1 MNDHLPTRQFS
12 GNIVYTAPRTAT
24 FFHIEYNMTRALGVN
39 GRNEDIVKTAY
50 DVYY

>member
-1 MNDHLPTRQFS
+1 M
-12 GNIVYTAPRTAT
+12 VYTAPRTAT
-24 FFHIEYNMTRALGVN
+24 FFHTAYNMTRALGVN